1 MTIKGRIMMTMAAA
15 LIAALVIGLGGL
27 TALGQTQHALEDI
40 YKSAL
45 VPIVHVTDVRGDLAE
60 ERATLSAAVFERTPE
75 ALQRAQTYVPALQAK
90 VGQAWSAYYPAL
102 VNSENERTAAQAFI
116 TARQSAD
123 DRITALLA
131 TMRRDDSQ
139 AIAQFTTD
147 VDPALAQSTARISA
161 IVAANEQEAETSY
174 QASLERERRTLWTV
188 LSVLVTAIVVVAALA
203 LALARAVVRP
213 LLRARALAQAISR
226 GELDHRL
233 VETGNDELSQTLRA
247 LGIMDEQLA
256 RIVGQ
261 VRHSAHQVSQA
272 ARDVSAG
279 TDDLASRTQ
288 EQASSL
294 EETAAAMEEMTATVR
309 ENASGAQRARTLSAT
324 LETNAE
330 AGRRVAHETEHAMAQ
345 ITRSSHAVEEIAG
358 LIDELAFQTNLLAL
372 NAAIE
377 AARAGSEGRGFA
389 VVATEVR
396 HLAQRSA
403 AAARD
408 IKALIQD
415 ASASVEAGAALV
427 GQTGDALQTVVAG
440 ASEVSAI
447 LADIAAASTQQAAG
461 IDQVNDAVT
470 TLDEVTQ
477 QNAALV
483 EEASAA
489 TRQMRDLADAL
500 LEAMTFFRSH
510 GASAMPTAVAPP
522 ATRSSD
528 QGTLG
533 DTPLAA

>member
-1 MTIKGRIMMTMAAA
+1 MTIKGRIVMTMAAA
-15 LIAALVIGLGGL
+15 LMAALVIGLGGL

-60 ERATLSAAVFERTPE
+60 ERARLSAAVFERTPE

-90 VGQAWSAYYPAL
+90 VDQAWSAYYPAL
-102 VNSENERTAAQAFI
+102 VNSESERTAAQAFI

-161 IVAANEQEAETSY
+161 IVAANEQEAETGY
-174 QASLERERRTLWTV
+174 QASVEREQRTLWAV
-188 LSVLVTAIVVVAALA
+188 LGVLVTAIVVVAALA
-203 LALARAVVRP
+203 FALARAVVRP

-233 VETGNDELSQTLRA
+233 VETGNDELSHTLRA
-247 LGIMDEQLA
+247 LGTMDEQLA
-256 RIVGQ
+256 SIVGQ
-261 VRHSAHQVSQA
+261 VRQSAHQVSQA

-294 EETAAAMEEMTATVR
+294 EEMAAAMEEMTATVR

-324 LETNAE
+324 LEVNAE
-330 AGRRVAHETEHAMAQ
+330 AGQRVAQETERAMAQ

-372 NAAIE
+372 NAAVE
-377 AARAGSEGRGFA
+377 AARAGAEGRGFA

-415 ASASVEAGAALV
+415 ASASVEAGATLV
-427 GQTGDALQTVVAG
+427 GQTGDALQTIVAG
-440 ASEVSAI
+440 ATEVSAI

-489 TRQMRDLADAL
+489 TRQMRELADAL

-510 GASAMPTAVAPP
+510 ETSATPTTLASP

-528 QGTLG
+528 QGTSA